1 MKASSYPLQN
11 IHTDKSEPYET
22 KINDDSDSS
31 AIYKSHKNIKLFKRL
46 SANQKLFLPYL
57 KPEKKMYGRDFFYT
71 KAIHSLGKLLSFFI
85 MDEPILIQINS
96 SNVYHTKKQV
106 RVEHKNDTYKDNCK

>member
-1 MKASSYPLQN
+1 LVFILTQRKKKFKQDLEQYKEEDIKNALRKGSRLVPYDTLQN

-57 KPEKKMYGRDFFYT
+57 KPEKKKYAREFFLYKGDT
-71 KAIHSLGKLLSFFI
+71 QFRKTTVFFH
-85 MDEPILIQINS
+85 
-96 SNVYHTKKQV
+96 Y
-106 RVEHKNDTYKDNCK
+106 R